1 MYKYVQKNL
10 LGEIY
15 KILLS
20 SLEDVIVWGF
30 FFFLF
35 NFWNI
40 LFL

>member
-1 MYKYVQKNL
+1 MYKYIQKNL

-20 SLEDVIVWGF
+20 SLEDVIVLG